1 MRDYYDEVK
10 NGVDAVVP
18 AALRL
23 VYWRDKDSIANDA
36 LDVVEKLSEFRKSFK
51 ERNERENRLTERSRA
66 ARNMHNYTA
75 KQASALRKNKE
86 HRMETIREH
95 ATMHITRRA
104 EQTRIDRANRTAAAP
119 NATVA
124 NATLGAPVL
133 RGLPPFAPPPTRNP
147 ARTRTPPP
155 GPSNIDLYERI
166 ANLKAEI
173 AAKDG
178 QLRGKATC
186 IDELLKKL
194 SDWQSKE
201 AQWEVER
208 AALVAEKD
216 SMMEQ
221 QAKVASLEAKCAS
234 LEADLRRTSDERGR
248 LKSNLETLRE
258 ELEHRA
264 EDVKA
269 LEERLAQNE
278 VDVYEERQAMKTD
291 FEQRAVKD
299 SMEQMVRVLEWQEK

>member
-1 MRDYYDEVK
+1 
-10 NGVDAVVP
+10 
-18 AALRL
+18 
-23 VYWRDKDSIANDA
+23 
-36 LDVVEKLSEFRKSFK
+36 
-51 ERNERENRLTERSRA
+51 
-66 ARNMHNYTA
+66 
-75 KQASALRKNKE
+75 
-86 HRMETIREH
+86 
-95 ATMHITRRA
+95 MHITRRA

-124 NATLGAPVL
+124 NATLGAPIL

-147 ARTRTPPP
+147 ARTARVTFGDDFGAAEGPDWPDAAQENDRNSGTHEAPAAEMRTPPP

-173 AAKDG
+173 ADKDG

-194 SDWQSKE
+194 GDWQSKK

-216 SMMEQ
+216 AKME

-234 LEADLRRTSDERGR
+234 LEADLRRTSDESGR
-248 LKSNLETLRE
+248 LKSDLETLRE

-269 LEERLAQNE
+269 LGERLAQNE

-291 FEQRAVKD
+291 FEQRAVTD
-299 SMEQMVRVLEWQEK
+299 SMEQMVRVLEWQEKESAREQKWSKCRRTSARRRSSWSRRRPSFRASTCSRSSD